1 MGLHNKNIDSG
12 TDLRDWLLID
22 KKILYTLLTFTA
34 IITVAYLIIFL
45 LSPFLGAIVWAC
57 VLSMT
62 AYPLHKKLLKFFKG
76 RKNIAAF
83 FSTAIVFLIIAVP
96 FFLLAIVFT
105 GQALEVLS
113 NLEDS
118 INKGNLPILQ
128 QIQSH
133 PTISNIIEKAKP
145 YLGKEDIHAIGVALL
160 KGIWNIFAFTSKK
173 FALNLFSSFFQF
185 FMTILLLFFS
195 FRDGETIIKTFW
207 EIVPLKESDVQKI
220 EDIFRRIIGAVLYG
234 IIFACIAQGILGG
247 IGFAIAGL
255 PAPVFY
261 GAIMTL
267 AAFIPVIGS
276 ALIWVPAVVYLYAIG
291 NYGSATFLLIWCL
304 TAVSMIDNLIRPL
317 YISGKSKISL
327 PIVVIGVLG
336 GLITLGFLGIIL
348 GPLILSLFV
357 EAVRIYKEEVI
368 LKKEIE

>member
-1 MGLHNKNIDSG
+1 M
-12 TDLRDWLLID
+12 D
-22 KKILYTLLTFTA
+22 KKLLYTLLTFSA
-34 IITVAYLIIFL
+34 ILLVAYLIIFL

-62 AYPLHKKLLKFFKG
+62 AYPLHSKILRIFKG
-76 RKNIAAF
+76 RKNISAF
-83 FSTAIVFLIIAVP
+83 FSTAIVFLIIAIP
-96 FFLLAIVFT
+96 FLLLAIVFT
-105 GQALEVLS
+105 GQAFEVLS
-113 NLEDS
+113 TLEDA
-118 INKGNLPILQ
+118 INKGNLPVLQ
-128 QIQSH
+128 QIQSQ
-133 PTISNIIEKAKP
+133 PFVANFIEKLKP

-160 KGIWNIFAFTSKK
+160 KGVFNIFAFTSKK
-173 FALNLFSSFFQF
+173 FAINFFSAIFQF
-185 FMTILLLFFS
+185 FMTILLLFFA
-195 FRDGETIIKTFW
+195 FRDGEMIIKTFW
-207 EIVPLKESDVQKI
+207 EIVPLKESDVAKI
-220 EDIFRRIIGAVLYG
+220 EDIFKRIIGAVLYG
-234 IIFACIAQGILGG
+234 IVLACIVQGILGG

-267 AAFIPVIGS
+267 ASFVPVIGS
-276 ALIWVPAVVYLYAIG
+276 SLIWVPAVVYLYATG

-327 PIVVIGVLG
+327 PIVVVGVLG

-368 LKKEIE
+368 LKKESE